1 LSRFLRIRENWH
13 SLKKTEIPLLWDLG
27 IMYQNYFTNTPLAT
41 KTLYD
46 LVDVKPEEKVMLQA
60 LYEIFAMNYEKIHRQ
75 RKEQNKF
82 F

>member
-1 LSRFLRIRENWH
+1 
-13 SLKKTEIPLLWDLG
+13 
-27 IMYQNYFTNTPLAT
+27 MYQNYFTNTPLAT

-75 RKEQNKF
+75 PKEQNKSF
-82 F
+82 Y